1 MSATPPHQV
10 DTHPAALPAKV
21 ETVTPPPSEQNVESS
36 QDETAQQEADDNT
49 TTPVT
54 LEADTMNAKTEE
66 HPREEHHHVRWA
78 PLKVPLNR
86 RLQMLAVLFYISLL
100 MLCLSTFIYSFLIP
114 FLWPLLIAYV
124 TFIYL
129 DKAPEKGGRRMEWTR
144 KLPVWKYF
152 CDYYPISL
160 VKVSPV

>member
-10 DTHPAALPAKV
+10 DTQPAPLPTKV
-21 ETVTPPPSEQNVESS
+21 ETVTPPPSEQNVHSS
-36 QDETAQQEADDNT
+36 HDETEQQAADNDT
-49 TTPVT
+49 TPPVT
-54 LEADTMNAKTEE
+54 LDAETTNAKT
-66 HPREEHHHVRWA
+66 EEHHHVRWA

-114 FLWPLLIAYV
+114 FLWPLLVAYV

-129 DKAPEKGGRRMEWTR
+129 DKAPENGGRRMEWTR

-160 VKVSPV
+160 VKVKKKKSPV